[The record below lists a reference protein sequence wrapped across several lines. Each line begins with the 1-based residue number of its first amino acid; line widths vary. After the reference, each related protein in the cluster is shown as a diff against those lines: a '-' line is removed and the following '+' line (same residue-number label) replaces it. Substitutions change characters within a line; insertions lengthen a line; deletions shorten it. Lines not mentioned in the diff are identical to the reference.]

1 MRRKADAQQ
10 GAATT
15 KGALPNTINTSS
27 DFNFI
32 DTTKV
37 KYYYYI
43 YTCQE
48 CQSQYS
54 LEELAI

>member
-1 MRRKADAQQ
+1 MV
-10 GAATT
+10 GT
-15 KGALPNTINTSS
+15 LSLIHIY
-27 DFNFI
+27 FI

-37 KYYYYI
+37 KYYYYN